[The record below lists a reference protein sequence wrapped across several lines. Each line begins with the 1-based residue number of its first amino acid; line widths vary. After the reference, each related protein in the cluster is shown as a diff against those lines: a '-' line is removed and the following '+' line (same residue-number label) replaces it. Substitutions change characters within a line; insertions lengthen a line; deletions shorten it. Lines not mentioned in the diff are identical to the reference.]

1 MNARALHVPRWVERA
16 FPLIVLVVG
25 LLAIAAGT
33 DLLAGRVFQRVVTVM
48 FINVILVVALQ
59 IFTGNSGLMSFAH
72 VAFMAIG
79 AYGSI
84 WFSLSSQEKR
94 LTLPDMPESWFL
106 HQVHLPFIPALI
118 AAGLVAAA
126 VGAVLGVP
134 LLRLRDASF
143 TIASF
148 AWLIIVHSVALQW
161 DELTRGSRTVFGI
174 PQYTGL
180 WTATGWMLLFVALA
194 FLFREMPL
202 GLKLRAARDD
212 EAAAWSIGISSA
224 WVRWVAWVFS
234 VFVTAV
240 AGGLWAHFITTFS
253 PNSFYLRQTFLIV
266 AMLIIG
272 GSGSVSGA
280 VIGAVAVSL
289 TSEALRSVENWLNLQ
304 RAAQTALGQVIP
316 FQLVGFTEI
325 VIALAMIAV
334 LILRPSGLTRGRE
347 IRWPFGPK
355 LDRPA
360 AVEPTPERAG

>member
-1 MNARALHVPRWVERA
+1 MNAKAMQVPRWIRRYS
-16 FPLIVLVVG
+16 PLFVLMAG
-25 LLAIAAGT
+25 LLVIAAGT
-33 DLLAGRVFQRVVTVM
+33 DLLAGRVFERVVTVM

-84 WFSLSSQEKR
+84 WFSLSPREKR
-94 LTLPDMPESWFL
+94 LTLPDMPETWL
-106 HQVHLPFIPALI
+106 LYQAHLPFILAVI
-118 AAGLVAAA
+118 AAGLIAAA
-126 VGAVLGVP
+126 VGAVLGLPFV
-134 LLRLRDASF
+134 RLRDASL

-148 AWLIIVHSVALQW
+148 AWLIIVHSIALHW
-161 DELTRGSRTVFGI
+161 EALTRGSRTVFGI
-174 PQYTGL
+174 PQYTHL
-180 WTATGWMLLFVALA
+180 WMATAWMLVIVVVA

-212 EAAAWSIGISSA
+212 ESAAWSIGISSA

-234 VFVTAV
+234 VFIAAV

-280 VIGAVAVSL
+280 VLGAVSVSL

-304 RAAQTALGQVIP
+304 RATQTALGQVIP

-347 IRWPFGPK
+347 FSWPFGPK
-355 LDRPA
+355 LDRPT
-360 AVEPTPERAG
+360 AVERAAERVG